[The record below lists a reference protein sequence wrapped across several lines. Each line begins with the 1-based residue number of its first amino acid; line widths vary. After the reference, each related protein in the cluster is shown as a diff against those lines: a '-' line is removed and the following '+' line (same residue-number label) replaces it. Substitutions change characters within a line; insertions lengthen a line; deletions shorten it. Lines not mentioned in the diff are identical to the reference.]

1 MRSGDRYHVMTTV
14 TAGTLHSD
22 LRPRAYLAALATVAA
37 CCLVQ
42 LALPPAFNA
51 SSAFL
56 LFVPAVLISAAVGGL
71 APGLFATVLAAAAVW
86 ALKARGLHDQATA
99 LSSLVFVMIG
109 VGMSIG
115 GGWFHA
121 ARRRAAAMTHHL
133 QSILDSAPDA
143 VIVIDPAGLMTSFSP
158 AAERLFGWSAA
169 EAIGR
174 NVSSLMPGPHRE
186 GHDGYLANY
195 ARSREPKIIGTGR
208 VVVGQRKDGSTFPM
222 ELAVGETRGSSPFY
236 TGFIRD
242 LTDRQQTETRLRDL
256 QTELVHVSRLTA
268 MGEMASTLAHELN
281 QPLSAIAN
289 LLTGSRRLLDRGR
302 PEDQAKVRDAVDKA
316 SAQALRAGDVIHRMR
331 EFVRRGASERAPER
345 LSMVVEDAAAL
356 ALIGAREHLVTTRL
370 KLDPTADAVYADRV
384 QIQQVLV
391 NLIRNAVDA
400 MADSPRRELTIAS
413 QRLDSDSVQ
422 VSVTDTG
429 SGINDDFRER
439 LFQPFMTTKAEG
451 MGVGLSISRSIIEAH
466 GGRIWADA
474 NPKGGTVFHFT
485 LPPQHDHARHDD
497 ESPINE

>member
-1 MRSGDRYHVMTTV
+1 MTSV
-14 TAGTLHSD
+14 SAGTLHSD
-22 LRPRAYLAALATVAA
+22 LRPRAYLAAVATVLA
-37 CCLVQ
+37 CGLVQ
-42 LALPPAFNA
+42 LTLPPGFTAP
-51 SSAFL
+51 SAFL

-71 APGLFATVLAAAAVW
+71 APGLFATVLAAGTVW
-86 ALKARGLHDQATA
+86 LLKVRGVPDQATA

-109 VGMSIG
+109 FGMSIG

-121 ARRRAAAMTHHL
+121 ARGRAAAMTHHL

-143 VIVIDPAGLMTSFSP
+143 VIVIDPSGIMTSFSP
-158 AAERLFGWSAA
+158 AAERLFGWTAS
-169 EAIGR
+169 EVIGQ
-174 NVSSLMPGPHRE
+174 NVSLLTPEPDRSN
-186 GHDGYLANY
+186 HDAFLTRY
-195 ARSREPKIIGTGR
+195 AQTGEKRIIGVGRMVTGR
-208 VVVGQRKDGSTFPM
+208 RKDGSTFPM
-222 ELAVGETRGSSPFY
+222 ELAVGETRGARPFY

-242 LTDRQQTETRLRDL
+242 LTERHQTEARLRDL

-302 PEDQAKVRDAVDKA
+302 PEDQAKIRDAVDKA

-331 EFVRRGASERAPER
+331 EFVRRGASERAPES
-345 LSMVVEDAAAL
+345 LSKVVEDAAAL
-356 ALIGAREHLVTTRL
+356 ALIGVREHLLTTRL
-370 KLDPTADAVYADRV
+370 QLDPAADAVFADRV

-413 QRLDSDSVQ
+413 RRLEDGSAQ

-429 SGINDDFRER
+429 SGVDEDFRER

-466 GGRIWADA
+466 GGRIWADP
-474 NPKGGTVFHFT
+474 NPRGGTVFHFI
-485 LPPQHDHARHDD
+485 LPAKHGDGAPDD
-497 ESPINE
+497 EDVIDE

>member
-345 LSMVVEDAAAL
+345 LSKVVEDAAAL

-370 KLDPTADAVYADRV
+370 KLDPAADAVYADRV

>member
-1 MRSGDRYHVMTTV
+1 MTTV

>member
-14 TAGTLHSD
+14 SAGTLHSD

-42 LALPPAFNA
+42 LALPPGFNA
-51 SSAFL
+51 PSAFL

-71 APGLFATVLAAAAVW
+71 APGLFATVLAATAVW
-86 ALKARGLHDQATA
+86 VLKVRGLPDQATA

-174 NVSSLMPGPHRE
+174 NVSLLMPSPHQE
-186 GHDGYLANY
+186 GHDGYLARY
-195 ARSREPKIIGTGR
+195 ARTGEPRIIGAGR

-222 ELAVGETRGSSPFY
+222 ELAVGETRGSRPFY

-242 LTDRQQTETRLRDL
+242 LTERQQTEARLRDL

-289 LLTGSRRLLDRGR
+289 LLTGSRRLLERGR
-302 PEDQAKVRDAVDKA
+302 PEDQAKVRDAVDRA

-331 EFVRRGASERAPER
+331 EFVRRGASERAPES
-345 LSMVVEDAAAL
+345 LSKVVEDAAAL
-356 ALIGAREHLVTTRL
+356 ALIGAREHLVATRL
-370 KLDPTADAVYADRV
+370 KLDPAADAVYADRV

-400 MADSPRRELTIAS
+400 MADSPRRELIIAS
-413 QRLDSDSVQ
+413 QRLDNGSVQ

-485 LPPQHDHARHDD
+485 LPARHDD
-497 ESPINE
+497 EESIDE

>member
-1 MRSGDRYHVMTTV
+1 MTTV
-14 TAGTLHSD
+14 SAGTLHSD
-22 LRPRAYLAALATVAA
+22 LRPRAYLAAMATVLA
-37 CCLVQ
+37 CALIQ
-42 LALPPAFNA
+42 LALPPGFTAP
-51 SSAFL
+51 SAFL
-56 LFVPAVLISAAVGGL
+56 LFVPSVLISAAVGGL

-86 ALKARGLHDQATA
+86 LLKVRGVPDQATA

-109 VGMSIG
+109 FGMSVG

-121 ARRRAAAMTHHL
+121 ARARAAAMTHHL

-143 VIVIDPAGLMTSFSP
+143 VIVIDPSGVMTSFSP
-158 AAERLFGWSAA
+158 AAERLFGWASS
-169 EAIGR
+169 EAIGQ
-174 NVSSLMPGPHRE
+174 NVSLLMPEPDRQ
-186 GHDGYLANY
+186 GHDGFLASYN
-195 ARSREPKIIGTGR
+195 RGGEKRIIGTGR
-208 VVVGQRKDGSTFPM
+208 VVVGKRKDGSTFPM
-222 ELAVGETRGSSPFY
+222 ELAVGETRGSRPFY

-242 LTDRQQTETRLRDL
+242 LTERQHTEARLRDL
-256 QTELVHVSRLTA
+256 QTELVHISRLTA

-289 LLTGSRRLLDRGR
+289 LLTGSRRLIDRGR

-331 EFVRRGASERAPER
+331 EFVRRGATERAPES
-345 LSMVVEDAAAL
+345 LSKVVEDAAAL
-356 ALIGAREHLVTTRL
+356 ALIGAREHLVTAQL
-370 KLDPTADAVYADRV
+370 KLDPKADAVYADRV

-400 MADSPRRELTIAS
+400 MADSTRRDLTIAS
-413 QRLDSDSVQ
+413 RRLEDGTAQ

-429 SGINDDFRER
+429 SGISGDFRER

-451 MGVGLSISRSIIEAH
+451 MGVGLSISRSIVEAH
-466 GGRIWADA
+466 GGKIWADA

-485 LPPQHDHARHDD
+485 LPPRRDTSEGTSID
-497 ESPINE
+497 E